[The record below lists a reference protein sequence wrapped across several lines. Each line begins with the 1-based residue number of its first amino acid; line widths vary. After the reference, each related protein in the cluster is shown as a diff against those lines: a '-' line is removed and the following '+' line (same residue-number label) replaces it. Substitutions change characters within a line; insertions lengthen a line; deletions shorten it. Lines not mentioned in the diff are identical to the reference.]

1 MHVGEEVFHSIRM
14 NQLEY
19 NAVVA
24 EIDRLLEDHELDEDD
39 IGMNYPTLHRF
50 FSALGAIRN
59 DTTPIIPDTPLVDDD
74 EDTDLDLVEQ
84 PPEEGTTGCQ

>member
-24 EIDRLLEDHELDEDD
+24 EIDRLLEDCELDEDD

-50 FSALGAIRN
+50 FTALGAIR
-59 DTTPIIPDTPLVDDD
+59 DATTPIVPETPLVDDD
-74 EDTDLDLVEQ
+74 EDDDLDLVDQ
-84 PPEEGTTGCQ
+84 PEEGTA